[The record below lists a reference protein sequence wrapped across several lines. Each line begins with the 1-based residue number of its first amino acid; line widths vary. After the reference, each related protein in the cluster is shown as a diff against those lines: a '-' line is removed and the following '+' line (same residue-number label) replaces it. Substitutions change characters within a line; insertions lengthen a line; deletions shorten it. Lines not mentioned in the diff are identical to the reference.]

1 MKKIKEKNKDYIIE
15 YYLSDNGLINGLS
28 RLEHYEHETHTLS
41 TNIDNKIIGVV
52 THIKTKSGDILNKY
66 FLSLKEPD
74 KIISELEYKKELSL
88 FRAIKNSPFFKSY
101 YGKGNCLYS
110 KFKYEDLIVGGGD
123 DYYKCGKSYYIG
135 GSASNG
141 VDHMYIDR
149 VLFLLE
155 YGDFLNNEKLIN
167 SFNEKKVGINIE
179 TEYID
184 RENVE
189 DGFEGYVEKT
199 VINKKV
205 KY

>member
-1 MKKIKEKNKDYIIE
+1 MKKIKEKNKDYIVE
-15 YYLSDNGLINGLS
+15 YYLSDNGLLNGLS
-28 RLEHYEHETHTLS
+28 RLEHHDHETHALS

-52 THIKTKSGDILNKY
+52 THIKTKSGDIVNKY

-74 KIISELEYKKELSL
+74 KIVSELEYKKELSL
-88 FRAIKNSPFFKSY
+88 FRAIRNSTFFKSY
-101 YGKGNCLYS
+101 YGNGNCLYS
-110 KFKYEDLIVGGGD
+110 KFMCEDLIVGGIDGD
-123 DYYKCGKSYYIG
+123 YKGGKSYYIG

-155 YGDFLNNEKLIN
+155 YGDFLNNEKLEK
-167 SFNEKKVGINIE
+167 SFGEKNVGINIE

-184 RENVE
+184 RENFE

-199 VINKKV
+199 VINKKI